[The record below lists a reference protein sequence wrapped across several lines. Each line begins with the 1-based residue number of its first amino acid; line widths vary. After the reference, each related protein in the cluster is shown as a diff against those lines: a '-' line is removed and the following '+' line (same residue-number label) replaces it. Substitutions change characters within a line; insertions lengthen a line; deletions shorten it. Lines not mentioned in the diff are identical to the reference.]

1 MSGADIFFEIRYL
14 STVFACCMAI
24 RVGSTIGSYQITAR
38 IGSGGMGDVYRARDG
53 KLKREVAI
61 KSLPD
66 SFARDPKRIGRFQQE
81 AEVLA
86 SLNHPN
92 IAAIYDLLEAE
103 GSMYLVLELVE
114 GETLAD
120 RLKRGPMTVEEALHL
135 SSQIAAGLEA
145 AHELGI
151 VHRDLKPANI
161 KISDRGTVKLLDFG
175 IAKRDTSLDAE
186 VTAGG
191 LTGAG
196 EILGTAAYMSPE
208 QVRSEQVSSSSDQFS
223 LGIIM
228 FEMLTGRH
236 PFTGD
241 SIMEVLA
248 SILRDKPPALEEL
261 RLAIPSPVQWIID
274 RCLAKRSADRYA
286 STRDLARDLAMLGDR
301 LARPQLDVAPLA
313 RSTLPSVRTPLIG
326 REEDLAQARA
336 LLLRKDVRLLTFT
349 GAGGTGKTRL
359 ALQVAAETVQAF
371 SSGVFFVALASI
383 RDPSLVAPT
392 VMQTLDAREIG
403 SREPAEVLKEALR
416 AVPEPVLLLLDNFE
430 QVLEAAPVL
439 TDLLE
444 SCPLLKILVTSR
456 AVLRVYGEYEFAVPP
471 LQCPSRDA
479 RLTVEGLSRCP
490 SVALFLQ
497 RAAAIKPDFTLT
509 EENAASIAEICLRLD
524 GLPLAI
530 ELAAARV
537 RTLTPKAMLN
547 RLACRFELLTGGKRD
562 LPERQQTLR
571 AAVEWSHELLS
582 AEEQKLFRRLGVFVN
597 GCTLEAAEAV
607 CNAAE
612 DLNISVLDGMESLAG
627 QSLILQTQAQDG
639 ETRFTMLETIREY
652 AVERLAASADEL
664 VTRRAHAA
672 YCLVLAEEGGAQL
685 SSAEHEAWLERCSV
699 EHDNFR
705 AALDWTV
712 RTKQPEWGLRLG
724 AAVYPFWLWREH
736 YGEGRERLAAL
747 LELPARTQKARA
759 QALHAAGDLAWQQG
773 DYVEARVLHEK
784 QLALDREI
792 GDIAGVLTALTAL
805 GANAH
810 ATGNQESARTIF
822 EECLRLSQQAGNDLA
837 TAQALNNLARLLE
850 TNGDFAGAKPL
861 CEQALALFGGQ
872 RDLPGMAWLQ
882 SRLGD
887 LERKLGN
894 FDAARHSYERA
905 MATFEELGDRRGLAR
920 TMVDFAALMFRQ
932 EKDDEAY
939 RILSQALISF
949 RDLGNR
955 RGVSL
960 ALEQFADFAASRG
973 DAKRA
978 LRLAGAAGAIR
989 HSFGAVTIRD
999 GISQSGT
1006 LDSAR
1011 LALGAEALEPEMDGW
1026 SMSMEAAI
1034 RYALNDS

>member
-24 RVGSTIGSYQITAR
+24 RVGSTLGSYQITAR

-135 SSQIAAGLEA
+135 SSQIAAALEA

-359 ALQVAAETVQAF
+359 ALQVAADTVQAF

-471 LQCPSRDA
+471 LQCPSRDG
-479 RLTVEGLSRCP
+479 RVTLEGLSHCP

-497 RAAAIKPDFTLT
+497 RAAAINPDFTLT

-607 CNAAE
+607 CNPAE

-905 MATFEELGDRRGLAR
+905 MATFEKLGDRRGLAR

>member
-1 MSGADIFFEIRYL
+1 
-14 STVFACCMAI
+14 MAI
-24 RVGSTIGSYQITAR
+24 RVGSTLGSYQITAQ

-103 GSMYLVLELVE
+103 GSTYLVLELVE

-135 SSQIAAGLEA
+135 SGQIAAALEA

-151 VHRDLKPANI
+151 VHRDLKPANV

-175 IAKRDTSLDAE
+175 IAKRDTPVDTE
-186 VTAGG
+186 ITAGG

-196 EILGTAAYMSPE
+196 EIVGTAAYMSPE
-208 QVRSEQVSSSSDQFS
+208 QVRSEHVSSSSDQFS

-236 PFTGD
+236 PFVGD
-241 SIMEVLA
+241 SVIEVLA
-248 SILRDKPPALEEL
+248 SILRDKPPAFEEL
-261 RLAIPSPVQWIID
+261 RLGIPSPVEWIID
-274 RCLAKRSADRYA
+274 RCLAKRAGDRYA

-359 ALQVAAETVQAF
+359 GLQVAADTAQSF

-392 VMQTLDAREIG
+392 IMQTLDAREIG

-416 AVPEPVLLLLDNFE
+416 AVPEPVLLVLDNFE

-471 LQCPSRDA
+471 LQCPSRDV
-479 RLTVEGLSRCP
+479 RLTPEGLSHCP

-597 GCTLEAAEAV
+597 GCTLEAVEAV

-612 DLNISVLDGMESLAG
+612 DLSISVLDGMESLAG
-627 QSLILQTQAQDG
+627 QSLILQTQAQGG

-652 AVERLAASADEL
+652 AVERLEVGTDEV

-672 YCLVLAEEGGAQL
+672 YCLVLAEEGGAGGQL
-685 SSAEHEAWLERCSV
+685 SPAELEAWLDRCSV

-705 AALDWTV
+705 AALDWTI
-712 RTKQPEWGLRLG
+712 RTKQAEWGLRLG

-792 GDIAGVLTALTAL
+792 DDIAGVLTALTAL

-822 EECLRLSQQAGNDLA
+822 EECLSLSQQAGNDRA

-850 TNGDFAGAKPL
+850 TGGDFAAAKPL
-861 CEQALALFGGQ
+861 CEQALALFAGQ
-872 RDLPGMAWLQ
+872 RDLRGMAWLQ

-887 LERKLGN
+887 LERKLSN

-905 MATFEELGDRRGLAR
+905 MATFDKLGDRRGLAR
-920 TMVDFAALMFRQ
+920 TMVDFAALMFQQ

-939 RILSQALISF
+939 RILSQALVSF

-960 ALEQFADFAASRG
+960 ALEQFADFAVSRG

-999 GISQSGT
+999 GLSQSRL

-1034 RYALNDS
+1034 RYALNDR

>member
-1 MSGADIFFEIRYL
+1 MS
-14 STVFACCMAI
+14 I
-24 RVGSTIGSYQITAR
+24 RVGSTVGSYQITAR

-66 SFARDPKRIGRFQQE
+66 SFARDPKRIERFQQE

-92 IAAIYDLLEAE
+92 IAAIYDLLEVE

-120 RLKRGPMTVEEALHL
+120 RLKRGPMTVEETLHL
-135 SSQIAAGLEA
+135 ASQIAAALEA
-145 AHELGI
+145 AHERGI

-161 KISDRGTVKLLDFG
+161 KISDRGTAKLLDFG
-175 IAKRDTSLDAE
+175 VAKRDTSQDAE

-191 LTGAG
+191 LTAGG
-196 EILGTAAYMSPE
+196 EIIGTAAYMSPE
-208 QVRSEQVSSSSDQFS
+208 QVRSEQVVSSSDQFS

-236 PFTGD
+236 PFPGN
-241 SIMEVLA
+241 SAMEVLA
-248 SILRDKPPALEEL
+248 SILRDKPPVLEEL
-261 RLAIPSPVQWIID
+261 RLGIPSPVQWIVD
-274 RCLAKRSADRYA
+274 RCLAKQPADRYA

-301 LARPQLDVAPLA
+301 LAQPQLDVAPLA
-313 RSTLPSVRTPLIG
+313 RSALPSVRTPLIG
-326 REEDLAQARA
+326 REEDLALART

-359 ALQVAAETVQAF
+359 ALQVAADTAQAF

-392 VMQTLDAREIG
+392 VMQTLGAYELG
-403 SREPAEVLKEALR
+403 TREPAEVLKEALR
-416 AVPEPVLLLLDNFE
+416 AVPEPVLLVLDNFE
-430 QVLEAAPVL
+430 QVLDAAPVL
-439 TDLLE
+439 SDLLE

-456 AVLRVYGEYEFAVPP
+456 AVLRVYGEHEFAVPP
-471 LQCPSRDA
+471 LQCPSREA
-479 RLTVEGLSRCP
+479 RLTLEGLSCCP

-497 RAAAIKPDFTLT
+497 RAAAIKPDFVLSD
-509 EENAASIAEICLRLD
+509 ENATYIAEICVRLD

-537 RTLTPKAMLN
+537 RTLTPKTMLN
-547 RLACRFELLTGGKRD
+547 RLASRFELLTGGKRD

-582 AEEQKLFRRLGVFVN
+582 VEEQKLFRRLGVFVN
-597 GCTLEAAEAV
+597 GCTLEAVEAV

-612 DLNISVLDGMESLAG
+612 DLNMSVLDGMESLAG
-627 QSLILQTQAQDG
+627 QSLILQTQVQDG

-652 AVERLAASADEL
+652 AVERLENSPDE
-664 VTRRAHAA
+664 VVSRRAHAA

-685 SSAEHEAWLERCSV
+685 TPVELEAWLGRCSV

-705 AALDWTV
+705 AAFDWLV
-712 RTKQPEWGLRLG
+712 RTQQGEWGLRLC
-724 AAVYPFWLWREH
+724 AAVYPFWLEREH

-747 LELPARTQKARA
+747 LELPAKTTKASAR
-759 QALHAAGDLAWQQG
+759 ALHAAGDLAWQQG
-773 DYVEARVLHEK
+773 DYIEAMRLHEK

-792 GDIAGVLTALTAL
+792 GDIAGVLSALTAL

-810 ATGNQESARTIF
+810 ARGNLESARTIF
-822 EECLRLSQQAGNDLA
+822 EECLRLSQEAGDDQA
-837 TAQALNNLARLLE
+837 TAQVLNNLARLLE
-850 TNGDFAGAKPL
+850 AVGDFAGAKPL
-861 CEQALALFGGQ
+861 CEEALALFGRQ
-872 RDLPGMAWLQ
+872 RDMPGVAWLE

-894 FDAARHSYERA
+894 FDAARSSYDRA
-905 MATFEELGDRRGLAR
+905 LTTFEKLGDRRGFAR
-920 TMVDFAALMFRQ
+920 TMVDVAALMFQ
-932 EKDDEAY
+932 HGKEHEAH

-949 RDLGNR
+949 RDVGNR
-955 RGVSL
+955 RGVAL
-960 ALEQFADFAASRG
+960 ALEQFAEFAASRG

-989 HSFGAVTIRD
+989 HSFGAVTVRD
-999 GISQSGT
+999 GISQSVT

-1011 LALGAEALEPEMDGW
+1011 LALGAEALEPEMDSW
-1026 SMSMEAAI
+1026 SMSMDAAI
-1034 RYALNDS
+1034 RYAVKDG

>member
-24 RVGSTIGSYQITAR
+24 RVGSTLGSYQITAR

-135 SSQIAAGLEA
+135 SSQIAAALEA
-145 AHELGI
+145 AHERGI

-359 ALQVAAETVQAF
+359 ALQVAADTVQAF

-444 SCPLLKILVTSR
+444 SCPLLKVLVTSR

-607 CNAAE
+607 CNTAE

-822 EECLRLSQQAGNDLA
+822 EECLRLSQQAGNDRA

-850 TNGDFAGAKPL
+850 TSGDFAGAKPL

-905 MATFEELGDRRGLAR
+905 MATFEKLGDRRGLAR

-1034 RYALNDS
+1034 RYALNDR

>member
-135 SSQIAAGLEA
+135 SSQIAAALEA

-326 REEDLAQARA
+326 REEDLAQARV

-359 ALQVAAETVQAF
+359 ALQVAADTAHAF

-471 LQCPSRDA
+471 LQCPSRDG
-479 RLTVEGLSRCP
+479 RLTLEGLSHCP

-612 DLNISVLDGMESLAG
+612 DLSISVLDGMESLAG
-627 QSLILQTQAQDG
+627 QSLILQTQSQDG

-652 AVERLAASADEL
+652 AVERLEASADEV

-685 SSAEHEAWLERCSV
+685 SSAELEAWLERCSV

-705 AALDWTV
+705 AALDWTI

-724 AAVYPFWLWREH
+724 AAVYQFWLWREH

-822 EECLRLSQQAGNDLA
+822 EECLRLSQQAGNDRA

-850 TNGDFAGAKPL
+850 TSGDFAGAKPL

-905 MATFEELGDRRGLAR
+905 MATFEKLGDRRGLAR

-1034 RYALNDS
+1034 RYALNDR

>member
-135 SSQIAAGLEA
+135 SSQIAAALEA

-248 SILRDKPPALEEL
+248 SILRDKPPAPEEL

-359 ALQVAAETVQAF
+359 ALQVATDTAQAF

-471 LQCPSRDA
+471 LQCPSRDG
-479 RLTVEGLSRCP
+479 RLTLEGLSHCP

-607 CNAAE
+607 CNTAE

-652 AVERLAASADEL
+652 AVERLEASVDEL

-784 QLALDREI
+784 QLALDRES

-905 MATFEELGDRRGLAR
+905 MATFEKLGDRRGLAR

-1034 RYALNDS
+1034 RYALNDR

>member
-1 MSGADIFFEIRYL
+1 
-14 STVFACCMAI
+14 MAI
-24 RVGSTIGSYQITAR
+24 RVGSTLGSYQITAQ

-135 SSQIAAGLEA
+135 SGQIAAALEA

-151 VHRDLKPANI
+151 VHRDLKPANV
-161 KISDRGTVKLLDFG
+161 KISERGTVKLLDFG
-175 IAKRDTSLDAE
+175 IAKRDTSVDAE
-186 VTAGG
+186 ITAGG

-196 EILGTAAYMSPE
+196 EIVGTAAYMSPE
-208 QVRSEQVSSSSDQFS
+208 QVRSEHVSSSSDQFS

-236 PFTGD
+236 PFVGD
-241 SIMEVLA
+241 SVMEVLA
-248 SILRDKPPALEEL
+248 SILRDKPPAFEEL
-261 RLAIPSPVQWIID
+261 RLGIPSPVQWIID
-274 RCLAKRSADRYA
+274 RCLAKRAADRYA

-349 GAGGTGKTRL
+349 GPGGTGKTRL
-359 ALQVAAETVQAF
+359 GLQVAAATAQSC

-392 VMQTLDAREIG
+392 IMQTIDAREIG

-471 LQCPSRDA
+471 LQCPSRDG
-479 RLTVEGLSRCP
+479 RLTPEGLSHCP
-490 SVALFLQ
+490 SVALFVQ

-571 AAVEWSHELLS
+571 AAVEWSHELLT

-597 GCTLEAAEAV
+597 GCTLEAVEAV

-612 DLNISVLDGMESLAG
+612 DLSMSVLDGMESLAG

-652 AVERLAASADEL
+652 AVERLEASTDEV

-685 SSAEHEAWLERCSV
+685 TPVELEAWLARCSV
-699 EHDNFR
+699 EHDNIR

-712 RTKQPEWGLRLG
+712 RTKQGEWGLRLG
-724 AAVYPFWLWREH
+724 AAVYPFWLEREH

-747 LELPARTQKARA
+747 LELPVKTQRARSL
-759 QALHAAGDLAWQQG
+759 ALHGAGDLAWQQG
-773 DYVEARVLHEK
+773 DYIEARVLHEK
-784 QLALDREI
+784 QLAIDREI
-792 GDIAGVLTALTAL
+792 GDNAGVLSALTAL

-810 ATGNQESARTIF
+810 GRGSLESAWTIF
-822 EECLRLSQQAGNDLA
+822 EECLRLSQEAGNDRA

-850 TNGDFAGAKPL
+850 ARGDFAGAKPL
-861 CEQALALFGGQ
+861 CEQALALFGQQ
-872 RDLPGMAWLQ
+872 RDLPGVAWIE

-894 FDAARHSYERA
+894 FDAARSSYDRA
-905 MATFEELGDRRGLAR
+905 LTTFEKLGDRRGHAR
-920 TMVDFAALMFRQ
+920 TMVDAAALMFQ
-932 EKDDEAY
+932 HGKEHEAY

-949 RDLGNR
+949 CDLGNR
-955 RGVSL
+955 RGVAL
-960 ALEQFADFAASRG
+960 ALEQFGDFAASSG

-978 LRLAGAAGAIR
+978 LRLVGAAGAIR

-999 GISQSGT
+999 GISSGS

-1011 LALGAEALEPEMDGW
+1011 LVLGAAALEPEMEGW

-1034 RYALNDS
+1034 RYALNE

>member
-135 SSQIAAGLEA
+135 SSQIAAALEA

-261 RLAIPSPVQWIID
+261 RLGIPSPVQWIID

-326 REEDLAQARA
+326 RDEDLAQARV

-359 ALQVAAETVQAF
+359 ALQVAADTAHAF

-471 LQCPSRDA
+471 LQCPSRDG
-479 RLTVEGLSRCP
+479 RLTLEGLSHCP

-509 EENAASIAEICLRLD
+509 EENAPSIAEICLRLD

-612 DLNISVLDGMESLAG
+612 DLSISVLDGMESLAG
-627 QSLILQTQAQDG
+627 QSLILQTQSQDG

-652 AVERLAASADEL
+652 AVERLEASADEV

-822 EECLRLSQQAGNDLA
+822 EECLRLSQQAGNDRA

-850 TNGDFAGAKPL
+850 TSGDFAGAKPL

-905 MATFEELGDRRGLAR
+905 MATFEKLGDRRGLAR

-1034 RYALNDS
+1034 RYALNDR